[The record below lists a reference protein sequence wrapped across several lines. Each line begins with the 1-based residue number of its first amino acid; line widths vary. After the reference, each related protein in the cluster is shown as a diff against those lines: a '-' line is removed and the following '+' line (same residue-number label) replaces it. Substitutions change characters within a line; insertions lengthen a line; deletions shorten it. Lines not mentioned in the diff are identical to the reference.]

1 MVIPSGAMLSQLG
14 GCVTRSSEAI
24 EQEPG
29 AGQGRAILNL
39 LLVQLFGTWVTIGG
53 CKIELC
59 PDTEHFA
66 NLQP

>member
-1 MVIPSGAMLSQLG
+1 M
-14 GCVTRSSEAI
+14 TRSSEAI